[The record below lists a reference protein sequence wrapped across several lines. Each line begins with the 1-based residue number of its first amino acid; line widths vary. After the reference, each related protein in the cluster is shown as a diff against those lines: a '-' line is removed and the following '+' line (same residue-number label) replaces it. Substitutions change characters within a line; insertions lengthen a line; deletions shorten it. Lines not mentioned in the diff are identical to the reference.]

1 VIYPLKKLVTSG
13 NFFFFNFGMILS
25 RNNLMNMD
33 LNRYCASLRGKR
45 IASLDI
51 GSHTAR
57 MLIAEFTDPQQL
69 FKALARKRIYTHLAE
84 GFKGDGAGDLTEGA
98 VARTSEALKKF
109 AGAAK
114 EYSVD
119 DLFAVSTGVARR
131 ALNKKYFLD
140 SVKDRSGID
149 VKIISGEREAL
160 LTRRGVIQGTGDIE
174 SDSHVI
180 FDLGGATTEFIW
192 GQEEDLKIKSLP
204 LGALVLKQGY
214 LYSDPPE
221 DDMIRAMSTG
231 IDSILDLGFRRE
243 KKRLN
248 NIRLTGSG
256 GTATTL
262 AAIAN
267 RFGVREIIPERIN
280 GLVIELDR
288 IEELINR
295 LKSMP
300 ISKRQKIRGMEKGRS
315 EVILAG
321 AISVARIMHFFNS
334 VQMTVS
340 YSDILEGILI
350 SYILGEDN
358 D

>member
-204 LGALVLKQGY
+204 LGALVL
-214 LYSDPPE
+214 
-221 DDMIRAMSTG
+221 
-231 IDSILDLGFRRE
+231 GFRRE

-300 ISKRQKIRGMEKGRS
+300 IYKRQKIRGMEKGRS